1 MKKILILLL
10 CLPMIGLA
18 SFPIIKNCERTIMP
32 VAYDVHHNTN
42 IENSKVEI
50 INSPIEKGGFL
61 KFLKW
66 LLIISVSIFLLLAIV
81 IILALALGDI
91 N

>member
-1 MKKILILLL
+1 
-10 CLPMIGLA
+10 MIGLA
-18 SFPIIKNCERTIMP
+18 SFPIIKNCERSMVP

-42 IENSKVEI
+42 IENSKLGI
-50 INSPIEKGGFL
+50 MNSPIEKGGFL
-61 KFLKW
+61 KVLKW
-66 LLIISVSIFLLLAIV
+66 LLIIFVSIFLLLAIV